1 MVGGGRAV
9 FLFDLYTDTR
19 TYIDLYK
26 VELRTQVLRSFH
38 QSKIRKVIFIV
49 LSTNVTA
56 FKRFDIVH
64 IK

>member
-1 MVGGGRAV
+1 MT
-9 FLFDLYTDTR
+9 YTQIDKR

-26 VELRTQVLRSFH
+26 VELRTQVLRNFH

-56 FKRFDIVH
+56 LKMFDIIHV
-64 IK
+64 K